1 MTQNW
6 TLIIESNWIFS
17 KLYIYIYIYIYR
29 YGKAFIYIKDG
40 KRLATWKQL
49 KKYQILG
56 IEMANVNH

>member
-1 MTQNW
+1 MTQNQ

-17 KLYIYIYIYIYR
+17 KLYIYIYI